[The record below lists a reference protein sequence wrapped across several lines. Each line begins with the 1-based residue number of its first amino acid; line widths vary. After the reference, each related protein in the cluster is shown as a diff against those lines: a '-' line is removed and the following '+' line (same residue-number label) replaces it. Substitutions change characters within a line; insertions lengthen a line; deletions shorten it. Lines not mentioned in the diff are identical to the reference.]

1 MLLTPK
7 IFTGC
12 GINHSQICIAGTR
25 FFIVDRNRVFL
36 NMSLTVDA
44 TSLPSRHDDI
54 SSLIRISGWE
64 EYQVR
69 LLSVWN
75 DLKLPPLLQ
84 LSKGTAPHRIGP
96 SLIVKVDCLS
106 RHDSR

>member
-1 MLLTPK
+1 MLFTPK

-25 FFIVDRNRVFL
+25 LLIVDRNRVFL

-44 TSLPSRHDDI
+44 TSLPSRQEDI
-54 SSLIRISGWE
+54 SSLIWVSGQE

-69 LLSVWN
+69 LLPVWN
-75 DLKLPPLLQ
+75 DSKLPPFLQ
-84 LSKGTAPHRIGP
+84 LSQGTAPYRIGP

-106 RHDSR
+106 